1 MLQRN
6 VMPRTRDQLDD
17 DESTVTISFPHD
29 ISASEKSKPE
39 RSQSQDD
46 QLARAREV
54 ALNNRRRKLRAKLET
69 RLAELRGIMGDLNE
83 EQLERVVENLV
94 LTEDRLR
101 SKLNVLTERHTEE
114 LKNIHAEVR
123 RITKLIET
131 GRPSASTSKKVAVP
145 LSSVS
150 SVSTFNSKHG

>member
-1 MLQRN
+1 MYASKK
-6 VMPRTRDQLDD
+6 VMPRTRDELDD
-17 DESTVTISFPHD
+17 DESTVTINFQYD
-29 ISASEKSKPE
+29 IAASEKSKPQ
-39 RSQSQDD
+39 RTLSQDD

-101 SKLNVLTERHTEE
+101 TKLNVLTEKHIEE

-123 RITKLIET
+123 RISKMIET
-131 GRPSASTSKKVAVP
+131 GRPSVGTKKHAVP

-150 SVSTFNSKHG
+150 SVSTFNSKHA